1 MSIVK
6 TLLGKP
12 ETKTGKV
19 SGYTST
25 GKLLV
30 SGANGQDQAVR
41 NLTGRTLGIGASVNV
56 SKAGQDQGITGAS
69 GFRGVVKKVTIR
81 G

>member
-1 MSIVK
+1 MQIIK
-6 TLLGKP
+6 ALIGKP
-12 ETKTGKV
+12 GTQTGKV
-19 SGYTST
+19 SGYTAT

-56 SKAGQDQGITGAS
+56 SNAGADRGITGAS
-69 GFRGVVKKVTIR
+69 GFRGTVKKVTIR